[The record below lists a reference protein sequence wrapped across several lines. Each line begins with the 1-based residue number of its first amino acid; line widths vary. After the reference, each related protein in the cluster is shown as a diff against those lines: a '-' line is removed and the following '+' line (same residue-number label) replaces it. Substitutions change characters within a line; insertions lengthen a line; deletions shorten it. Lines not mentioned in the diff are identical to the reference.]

1 MIGRRYHGDMFL
13 LGYRQLE
20 GGGGMEKAASVV
32 RTRVDE

>member
-13 LGYRQLE
+13 LGYGQLE
-20 GGGGMEKAASVV
+20 GGEMEKAASVV